1 MNQSFFI
8 GNLVANAVQKN
19 ANGNNFITFT
29 IAVNRKYKDK
39 ESVLFVE
46 CIKNGDNAN
55 LLPYLQKGKK
65 VAVCGRVS
73 CHAYTDNQGQPRAS
87 LDLSVFELE
96 LVSSSGATNT
106 QQTTQP
112 SATQEQTPINPFPTN
127 QQSNGLP
134 F

>member
-1 MNQSFFI
+1 MNQCFFI
-8 GNLVANAVQKN
+8 GNLVANAAQKN
-19 ANGNNFITFT
+19 ANGNFFITFT

-39 ESVLFVE
+39 ETVLFVE

-73 CHAYTDNQGQPRAS
+73 CHAYTDNQGQPRAY

-96 LVSSSGATNT
+96 LVSSSNT
-106 QQTTQP
+106 TQSPQQTAVQ
-112 SATQEQTPINPFPTN
+112 AQTPSNPFPTS
-127 QQSNGLP
+127 QQSDGLP